1 MRPEVLILDEP
12 TAGLDPAGRDDLFH
26 QIQLLHKQS
35 GMTIVLVSHS
45 MDDVARYTEQVIVL
59 DHGELRMSGTPE
71 EIFKRYL
78 ELEEMGLGAPQM
90 TYLIHELKD
99 VGIRFKDRPDTVD
112 EMCDAIVDLWKRY
125 TKSLAGK
132 QPVKT
137 AQDSRTAADG
147 SPAQDVQIKPA
158 AAAPQGSREEAGKE
172 DGVC

>member
-1 MRPEVLILDEP
+1 
-12 TAGLDPAGRDDLFH
+12 
-26 QIQLLHKQS
+26 
-35 GMTIVLVSHS
+35 
-45 MDDVARYTEQVIVL
+45 
-59 DHGELRMSGTPE
+59 MSGTPE

-132 QPVKT
+132 KTVKT
-137 AQDSRTAADG
+137 AQDSRAAVG
-147 SPAQDVQIKPA
+147 ASPAQNGQIKPA
-158 AAAPQGSREEAGKE
+158 AATPQDSREQAGKE

>member
-1 MRPEVLILDEP
+1 
-12 TAGLDPAGRDDLFH
+12 
-26 QIQLLHKQS
+26 
-35 GMTIVLVSHS
+35 
-45 MDDVARYTEQVIVL
+45 
-59 DHGELRMSGTPE
+59 
-71 EIFKRYL
+71 
-78 ELEEMGLGAPQM
+78 M

-137 AQDSRTAADG
+137 TQESGTAADG
-147 SPAQDVQIKPA
+147 SLTQNGQIKTA
-158 AAAPQGSREEAGKE
+158 AATPRDSREQAGKE